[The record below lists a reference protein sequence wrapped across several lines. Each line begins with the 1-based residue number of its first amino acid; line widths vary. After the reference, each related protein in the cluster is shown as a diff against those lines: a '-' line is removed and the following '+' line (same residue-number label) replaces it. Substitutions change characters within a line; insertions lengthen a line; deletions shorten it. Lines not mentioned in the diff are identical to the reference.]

1 VAAIVDLPEKVSVR
15 CNLKNIQPDPQHVKF
30 GMKVRMNTG
39 PVEYADRDGNKQ
51 IRKDREGNEIVAFWF
66 EPVSGA

>member
-1 VAAIVDLPEKVSVR
+1 
-15 CNLKNIQPDPQHVKF
+15 
-30 GMKVRMNTG
+30 MKVRMNTG
-39 PVEYADRDGNKQ
+39 PEEYADRDGNKQ